1 MRKLLL
7 GEDDWDVKFIE
18 KERFNKDVLKKA
30 LEDINGHWGEPPTQA
45 NRNSFVSAGLK
56 YQELIDE
63 ENGKYIYHFKVTSS
77 EKTLK
82 LIDPSARSK
91 ATATFDA
98 LRN

>member
-30 LEDINGHWGEPPTQA
+30 LEDINGHWGKPPTQA

-56 YQELIDE
+56 Y
-63 ENGKYIYHFKVTSS
+63 
-77 EKTLK
+77 
-82 LIDPSARSK
+82 
-91 ATATFDA
+91 
-98 LRN
+98 